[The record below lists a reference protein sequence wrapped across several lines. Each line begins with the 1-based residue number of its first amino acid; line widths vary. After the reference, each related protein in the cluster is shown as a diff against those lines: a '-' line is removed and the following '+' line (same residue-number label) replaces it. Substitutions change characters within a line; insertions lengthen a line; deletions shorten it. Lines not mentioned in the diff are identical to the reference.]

1 MYLAWYD
8 PDRKRALHL
17 KLDDACAA
25 YTEKFGHEPSLVLL
39 CQGDLDELKR
49 DRLQARVEL
58 KAVPFLSRN
67 TFYVGLISNIAAA
80 EQGSAAA

>member
-17 KLDDACAA
+17 KLADACAA
-25 YTEKFGHEPSLVLL
+25 YTEKFGHAPSLVLL
-39 CQGDLDELKR
+39 CQGDLDEIK
-49 DRLQARVEL
+49 QEKVTPGIEL

-67 TFYVGLISNIAAA
+67 TFYVGLISNIAETGAPQAA
-80 EQGSAAA
+80 

>member
-17 KLDDACAA
+17 KLADACAA
-25 YTEKFGHEPSLVLL
+25 YAEKFGHAPSLVLL
-39 CQGDLDELKR
+39 CQGDLEEIKQEQLTPG
-49 DRLQARVEL
+49 VEL

-67 TFYVGLISNIAAA
+67 TFYVGLISNIPPAATP
-80 EQGSAAA
+80 QAA

>member
-39 CQGDLDELKR
+39 SQSDLDELKR
-49 DRLQARVEL
+49 ERLQAKVEL

-67 TFYVGLISNIAAA
+67 TYYIGLIGNMDATES
-80 EQGSAAA
+80 GSAAA

>member
-17 KLDDACAA
+17 KLADACAA
-25 YTEKFGHEPSLVLL
+25 YAEKFGHEPSLVLL
-39 CQGDLDELKR
+39 CQGDLDELKQEK
-49 DRLQARVEL
+49 LVANVEL

-67 TFYVGLISNIAAA
+67 TFYVGLVSNIADTEAP
-80 EQGSAAA
+80 AAA

>member
-25 YTEKFGHEPSLVLL
+25 YTVKFGHEPSLVLL

-49 DRLQARVEL
+49 DRLRANVEL

-67 TFYVGLISNIAAA
+67 TFYIGLISNIAEDGSPEAA
-80 EQGSAAA
+80 